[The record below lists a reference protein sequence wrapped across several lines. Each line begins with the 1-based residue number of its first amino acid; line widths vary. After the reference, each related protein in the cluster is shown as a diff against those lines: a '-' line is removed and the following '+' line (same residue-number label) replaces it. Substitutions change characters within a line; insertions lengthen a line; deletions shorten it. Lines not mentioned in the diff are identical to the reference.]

1 MPSQLGFR
9 CIRCNKGFRSAS
21 AREQHIRDSAD
32 HYICHICPEPFD
44 YETQNELND
53 HLETE
58 HHICTYCDRP
68 PFRTSKQLDQHD
80 VDKHNMCIVCRK
92 YYRTIQNLKMHKITH
107 AEKNIECAGC
117 DRLFVTES
125 AMLLH
130 LEAGTCDSIAD
141 RYYVT
146 LLGRQCY
153 RTYEYQSVTPGYDF
167 RCPTCES
174 DFHLM
179 SGLVQHVESD
189 ICDEN
194 LDDDRPLGAF
204 LEYVRSR
211 LG

>member
-1 MPSQLGFR
+1 AISARLSLQ
-9 CIRCNKGFRSAS
+9 GFRSAS
-21 AREQHIRDSAD
+21 ARKQHIRDSAD

-44 YETQNELND
+44 YETQNELDD

-58 HHICTYCDRP
+58 HHICIYCDRP

-80 VDKHNMCIVCRK
+80 VDKHNMCI
-92 YYRTIQNLKMHKITH
+92 HKITH

-130 LEAGTCDSIAD
+130 LEAVTCDSIAD

-153 RTYEYQSVTPGYDF
+153 RTYEYRSVTPGYDF

-179 SGLVQHVESD
+179 SGLVQHV
-189 ICDEN
+189 
-194 LDDDRPLGAF
+194 
-204 LEYVRSR
+204 
-211 LG
+211 